1 MHFLV
6 ETSQEIESIME
17 RLKGHSCVSLPR
29 INVGSEGSN
38 TNSLLSCDIVQVSDD
53 EILCFG
59 LESESMILWHCRK

>member
-17 RLKGHSCVSLPR
+17 RLKGGHSCVSLPR

-38 TNSLLSCDIVQVSDD
+38 TNSLLSCDIVQVSAD

-59 LESESMILWHCRK
+59 LETESMIL